1 MINLKEI
8 DSKKE
13 ITKEFFQWLFD
24 KEEVELTSEIDF
36 SLCPYYNDPY
46 IYYPNEI
53 KNFFETK
60 AMKRLGKIGQ
70 LGLTLSKN
78 ENSYHTRLEHSKGTY
93 NRKLEE
99 LIMLYQNDIY
109 RKHIED
115 NNMKLYLIAEL
126 IKEAGHDIGHLPLSH
141 IMEIQLIQKRN
152 FHEDIGKRILNE
164 NEEIQN
170 ILKNIDSKLP
180 EILKESLNFDILNS
194 KAHDESN
201 FDVDRLDYL
210 NRDALYLGKK
220 IHLSNE
226 PYKIL
231 YAETDLNGNI
241 KKNPDG
247 SIVISNNSNSPRKR
261 IDVYECESLS
271 KIELF
276 LKERVKAY
284 KNIYYSEETQV
295 RDSSVG
301 LFVNSILE
309 KKPEGFN
316 EFKDFIEHLK
326 NSSYKEINLDEYLSW
341 NDFKFYKNCIE
352 VAQDSDNKNFTDFAS
367 IIIPPLDNLMTFTH
381 QSLQLN
387 NNSIKTL
394 TDDEIEFIL
403 KIKELINTNSELSQ
417 NLKNKNFFYSNAYF
431 YNPSQ
436 TSDDLLKKYGS
447 IIHTSSATVTGYNSS
462 EPIYVKDLDG
472 KIYSLD
478 EHPKRSANWKKSNE
492 TVNVTFILL
501 PELREKGL
509 DDYTI
514 KNILNNLEKENK
526 KEGSYT
532 EPTEYNQLNL
542 SPLQTGHSMKKVFE
556 EIEI

>member
-46 IYYPNEI
+46 IYYPKEI

-99 LIMLYQNDIY
+99 LFMLYQNDIY

-309 KKPEGFN
+309 KKTEGFN

-462 EPIYVKDLDG
+462 EPIYIKDSDG

-478 EHPKRSANWKKSNE
+478 EHPKRSVNWKKSNE

-514 KNILNNLEKENK
+514 KNILNNLEKGNK

-542 SPLQTGHSMKKVFE
+542 SPLQTGHSMRKIFE

>member
-8 DSKKE
+8 NSKKE
-13 ITKEFFQWLFD
+13 ITKEFFKWLFD

-36 SLCPYYNDPY
+36 SLCPYYYDPY
-46 IYYPNEI
+46 IYYPKEI